1 MKNRLLL
8 LFLTTLALASC
19 TDRKKLITRKWLAK
33 EIVVAGVTIKVDEVP
48 PTSDGKKFEAY
59 LELDEDGDYEFMFP
73 EDYEHPRYTDKVKGE
88 WRINDDVTVL
98 TLKPEGEDKEKW
110 KVVSLNNNLLEV
122 QRREKQDG
130 VEVSMM
136 VKFVPDKEE

>member
-1 MKNRLLL
+1 M
-8 LFLTTLALASC
+8 
-19 TDRKKLITRKWLAK
+19 
-33 EIVVAGVTIKVDEVP
+33 AGVTIKVDEVP